1 MFLVKK
7 SLQEQMQLQG
17 LFSMEKVARIELPP
31 KLLPVFAPPRGN
43 VRYRCAHGGRGS
55 AKSFSFAMMAAIWGY
70 RETLR
75 ILCVREFMSSIKD
88 SFFAEL
94 KNVINSMPWLSS
106 QYDIGVDYIK
116 GKNGTLF
123 IFKGIRNNS
132 SSIKSL
138 SSIDLCIAEESEQ
151 IGESSWLDLEPTI
164 RAPKSEIW
172 CIWNAKLENSPV
184 DKRFI
189 KNPPDNALVA
199 KLNYSDNPWFPSV
212 LETQRLRDME
222 IMDASTY
229 RHVWDGAYLKN
240 DEATVFADKWE
251 IKEFTPDRKWERPY
265 HGLDFGF
272 SNDPT
277 AGCKVWIHEEN
288 LYIEYEAFK
297 IGLELDDTA
306 YFLKEKIPDIEK
318 HVIRADNA
326 RPESISYLK
335 RKGLSRIEACKKGKG
350 SIEDGISFIKSHRRI
365 FVHPR
370 CKNIIEE
377 LSLYSYKVDRVT
389 GDISTNIVDTFN
401 HGIDAIRYA
410 LEQAMKASR
419 IDYSKLI

>member
-1 MFLVKK
+1 MTKVRVQLPKK
-7 SLQEQMQLQG
+7 L
-17 LFSMEKVARIELPP
+17 I
-31 KLLPVFAPPRGN
+31 PVFKAPRGS
-43 VRYRCAHGGRGS
+43 VRYRASWGGRGGG
-55 AKSFSFAMMAAIWGY
+55 KSFSFALMASIFGY
-70 RETLR
+70 QEKLR
-75 ILCVREFMSSIKD
+75 ILCTREYQSSIKE
-88 SFFAEL
+88 SFHAEL
-94 KNVINSMPWLSS
+94 KNAIESMPWLAHH
-106 QYDIGVDYIK
+106 YDVGIDYIR
-116 GKNGTLF
+116 GANGTEF
-123 IFKGIRNNS
+123 IFKGLQKMG
-132 SSIKSL
+132 SIKSL
-138 SSIDLCIAEESEQ
+138 AQIDIAILEEAED
-151 IGESSWLDLEPTI
+151 IGENSWLELEPTI
-164 RAPKSEIW
+164 RSNKSELW
-172 CIWNAKLENSPV
+172 VLWNPKRENSAV
-184 DKRFI
+184 DKRFR
-189 KNPPDNALVA
+189 KFPPKDALIAEIHCYDNKWLSEAL
-199 KLNYSDNPWFPSV
+199 KR
-212 LETQRLRDME
+212 QRIRDME

-350 SIEDGISFIKSHRRI
+350 SVEDGISFIKSHRRI
-365 FVHPR
+365 FIHPR

-389 GDISTNIVDTFN
+389 GDISPNIIDTYN

-410 LEQAMKASR
+410 LEPAMKASR